1 MPSHPDEPVVLVTGA
16 NRGLGLALVD
26 ALLRRLGPLVVM
38 AARRPEAQE
47 CSRRLKTSPSRVRLV
62 RIDLCDEDTMR
73 GAAEVCAE
81 LGRLDVLVNCAG
93 VNMVEGQPPEASKG
107 PLAELSGAALTELF
121 DVNARGPV
129 LLVKH
134 LATWL
139 ARSRRGLVVNL
150 STQRASLAQAT
161 TTGSFGYAMSKAAL
175 NMATRKLAAELQPV
189 GVDVIALHP
198 GWLRTGMGG
207 VEAPTDPAQAAEK
220 IVARVLD
227 GPRPASGGFY
237 SVDGQA
243 LPW

>member
-1 MPSHPDEPVVLVTGA
+1 MPRPPDEPVVLVTGA

-26 ALLRRLGPLVVM
+26 AFLRRPGPLVVM

-47 CSRRLKTSPSRVRLV
+47 CSARLRASPHRVRLA
-62 RIDLCDEDTMR
+62 RIDLRDEDTMR
-73 GAAEVCAE
+73 EAAELCAD

-93 VNMVEGQPPEASKG
+93 VNKAEGRPPEASKG
-107 PLAELSGAALTELF
+107 PLADLSAAALTEMF

-129 LLVKH
+129 LLVRH

-139 ARSRRGLVVNL
+139 AHSRGLVVNL

-161 TTGSFGYAMSKAAL
+161 TTGSFGYAVSKAAL
-175 NMATRKLAAELQPV
+175 NMATRKLAAELQPL

-198 GWLRTGMGG
+198 GWLRTAMGG
-207 VEAPTDPAQAAEK
+207 VEAPTDPAQAAQK

-227 GPRPASGGFY
+227 SPTPASGGFY
-237 SVDGQA
+237 DVDGQA